1 MHQNQGG
8 RVFGRHLDNYAEK
21 ALKDAK
27 DRRNGTIEEIGGKEN
42 VINDA
47 VLTKDGWLKMDCPQ
61 KVLQYQQE
69 IYEFLHQREQESQGL
84 QLSINQRKI
93 NETMRNTTIRFVIK
107 QAKLYNLKSET
118 LFQTVD
124 LIDQAIQH
132 INPEAEKL
140 ELIAITCLFIASKYE
155 EIYPP
160 PLGVLLRGTELRIRE
175 VIDMEKEIL
184 YKLNFNVISD
194 NTLIWLQL
202 IGELLGCNKRYL
214 DLIKQR
220 SMYLA
225 ELSLSSDRFLSI
237 KKSTIALTIF
247 LAVEI
252 QFGYQKTQF
261 QWDRLSQHSKP
272 SKDSKPLRLFAYCLK
287 N

>member
-1 MHQNQGG
+1 MHENHGG
-8 RVFGRHLDNYAEK
+8 RVFGRHLDNQVEK
-21 ALKDAK
+21 ALRDAK
-27 DRRNGTIEEIGGKEN
+27 EKRNGINDQIGGKEN
-42 VINDA
+42 IINDA
-47 VLTKDGWLKMDCPQ
+47 VWTKNGQFVIGCPQ
-61 KVLQYQQE
+61 RVLEYQQE
-69 IYEFLHQREQESQGL
+69 IYEFLNQREQESQGF
-84 QLSINQRKI
+84 QISFYEMKI
-93 NETMRNTTIRFVIK
+93 NETMRNTTIRFAIK

-132 INPEAEKL
+132 INPEAERM
-140 ELIAITCLFIASKYE
+140 ELIAITCLFIATKYE

-160 PLGVLLRGTELRIRE
+160 PLGALLRGTELRVKE
-175 VIDMEKEIL
+175 VIEMEKEIL

-202 IGELLGCNKRYL
+202 IGELLGCNKRYR
-214 DLIKQR
+214 DQIKQR
-220 SMYLA
+220 LMYLA
-225 ELSLSSDRFLSI
+225 ELSLCNDRFLSM

-247 LAVEI
+247 VAVEM

-272 SKDSKPLRLFAYCLK
+272 SKDSKPLKLFTYCLK

>member
-8 RVFGRHLDNYAEK
+8 RVFGKHLDNYVDK

-27 DRRNGTIEEIGGKEN
+27 DKRNGIVDEMGGKEN
-42 VINDA
+42 AINDA
-47 VLTKDGWLKMDCPQ
+47 VLTRDGLLKFDCPQ
-61 KVLQYQQE
+61 QVLQYQQE
-69 IYEFLHQREQESQGL
+69 IYEFLHQREQESSGFQF
-84 QLSINQRKI
+84 SIDQRKI
-93 NETMRNTTIRFVIK
+93 NEKMRNTTIRFVIK
-107 QAKLYNLKSET
+107 QAKMYNLKSET

-124 LIDQAIQH
+124 LIDQSIHH
-132 INPEAEKL
+132 INPEAERL
-140 ELIAITCLFIASKYE
+140 ELIAITCLFIATKYE

-160 PLGVLLRGTELRIRE
+160 PLGALLRGTELRVRE
-175 VIDMEKEIL
+175 VIEMEKEIL

-225 ELSLSSDRFLSI
+225 ELSLSNDRFLSM

-247 LAVEI
+247 LAVEM

-272 SKDSKPLRLFAYCLK
+272 CKDSKPLRLFAYCLK

>member
-8 RVFGRHLDNYAEK
+8 RVFGRHLDNFAEK
-21 ALKDAK
+21 AFKDAK
-27 DRRNGTIEEIGGKEN
+27 DRRNGLIDEIGGKEN

-47 VLTKDGWLKMDCPQ
+47 VLTKDGWFKIDCPQ

-69 IYEFLHQREQESQGL
+69 IYEFLHQREQESQGF
-84 QLSINQRKI
+84 QNNQRKI

-124 LIDQAIQH
+124 LIDQAIQY
-132 INPEAEKL
+132 INPEVEKL

-160 PLGVLLRGTELRIRE
+160 PLGVLIRGTELRVRE
-175 VIDMEKEIL
+175 VIEMEKEIL

-214 DLIKQR
+214 ELIKQR

-225 ELSLSSDRFLSI
+225 ELSLSNDRFLSI

-272 SKDSKPLRLFAYCLK
+272 SKDSKPLKLFAYCLK
-287 N
+287 K